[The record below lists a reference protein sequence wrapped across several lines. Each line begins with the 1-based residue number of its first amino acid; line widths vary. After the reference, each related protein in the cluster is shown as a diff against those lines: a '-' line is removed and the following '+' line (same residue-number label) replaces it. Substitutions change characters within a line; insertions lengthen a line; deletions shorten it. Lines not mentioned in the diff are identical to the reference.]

1 MWTID
6 NKAHVHDLEYCHVC
20 TICASKCP
28 ELAITVIRNAPNPD
42 E

>member
-6 NKAHVHDLEYCHVC
+6 DKAHVHHLEYCHVC

-28 ELAITVIRNAPNPD
+28 ESAIAVIRNAPAVA